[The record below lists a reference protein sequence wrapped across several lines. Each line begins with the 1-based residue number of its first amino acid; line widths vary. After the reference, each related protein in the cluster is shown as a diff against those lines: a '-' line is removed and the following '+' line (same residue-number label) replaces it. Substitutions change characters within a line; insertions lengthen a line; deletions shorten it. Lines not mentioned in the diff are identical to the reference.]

1 MNTINN
7 LYIKLWYN
15 LQDKCKIMQYK
26 WIIQEENNIVI
37 WSEVK
42 TTNDSIIHE
51 CRSVKRNKNK
61 KIVQPRGKINE

>member
-15 LQDKCKIMQYK
+15 LQDKYKIMQYK

-61 KIVQPRGKINE
+61 KILQPRGKINE